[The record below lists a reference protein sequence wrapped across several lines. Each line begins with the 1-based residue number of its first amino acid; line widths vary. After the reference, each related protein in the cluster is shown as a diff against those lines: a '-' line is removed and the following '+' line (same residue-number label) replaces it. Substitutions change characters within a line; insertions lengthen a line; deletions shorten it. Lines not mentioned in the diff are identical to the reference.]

1 LGTLRAALSGLHR
14 WGLHVTPVGEYLTK
28 SPLPLGKQG
37 FGDETG
43 KLDPFDLPYLV
54 QYIDGSPIA
63 EKNPLGVHSHV
74 VHVLLLS

>member
-1 LGTLRAALSGLHR
+1 LGSLRAALSGLHR

-37 FGDETG
+37 LGDKAG
-43 KLDPFDLPYLV
+43 KFDLFDLPYPV
-54 QYIDGSPIA
+54 QYVDGSPIA

-74 VHVLLLS
+74 VHVLPLS